1 MPRNP
6 GLKGVEVFS
15 AFAAAFIDIVPLE
28 NILHDI
34 NMLNNSH
41 LKTALG
47 VNL

>member
-1 MPRNP
+1 M
-6 GLKGVEVFS
+6 LS
-15 AFAAAFIDIVPLE
+15 AFAAGFVDIVSLE
-28 NILHDI
+28 NILYDI